1 MFPLFSFY
9 EVSLFMIKKYQI
21 FRARS
26 VRALCCAV
34 LGVVLVSGAALFWPR
49 GQEGAALLSGNG
61 LMLQSVKP
69 HDFVLGTEVSAPGGV
84 QMASLGSGLSWMQDF
99 WQEGS
104 LSGSEQMETPRYDD
118 SLAAFLSARDGMCI
132 PNYSEAVP
140 WEQDKRYM
148 VEDSGCGTQVFR
160 SVIRSGDSAGA
171 ILHTWL
177 DNNETDQAVKAAST
191 VFPLNRLMI
200 GHLFSV
206 ERETD
211 GERVTR
217 LTYDINEESRLVVER
232 TAEGFKARVDV
243 FEFDTKLVKVS
254 GTIESSLF
262 EAMADAGESANLAVR
277 LADVFSHQINF
288 VNEVQEGDTFE
299 MVVEKKYLGDDF
311 RRYGDI
317 IAARFV
323 NDGTVFEAFRFVDDK
338 GNAHYFAADGSSLE
352 TEFLKAPL
360 NFTRVSSGYT
370 MHRKH
375 PIFGKVRPHQGV
387 DYAAPRGTP
396 VKALG
401 AGKVTFKG
409 WKGGYGNTLIIRH
422 SGGIETQYA
431 HLSRFA
437 SSLKVGQ
444 KVEQGETVAFVGATG
459 TATGPHLDFRVM
471 KNGKFVNP
479 SALSGARSAPVGK
492 KDRAR
497 FRASVAEARML
508 LDSTTAI
515 AEK

>member
-1 MFPLFSFY
+1 
-9 EVSLFMIKKYQI
+9 MIKKYQN
-21 FRARS
+21 FRTLFSR
-26 VRALCCAV
+26 VLCC
-34 LGVVLVSGAALFWPR
+34 VLVGSAFAAGAVFLSRESDLPGFVMQADTGEAGTELFVCPVR
-49 GQEGAALLSGNG
+49 
-61 LMLQSVKP
+61 P
-69 HDFVLGTEVSAPGGV
+69 HDFAEGMDVAVSEPT
-84 QMASLGSGLSWMQDF
+84 QLASLGSGLSWMMDF
-99 WQEGS
+99 WEEGG
-104 LSGSEQMETPRYDD
+104 LSGDETGNNARYDD
-118 SLAAFLSARDGMCI
+118 SLSAFLSSREGMCI

-140 WEQDKRYM
+140 WEEDERYM

-160 SVIRSGDSAGA
+160 SAIRSGDNAGA
-171 ILHTWL
+171 LFLKWL
-177 DNNETDQAVKAAST
+177 DANETDQAVKAASA
-191 VFPLNRLMI
+191 VFSLNRLMP

-206 ERETD
+206 ERDKTS
-211 GERVTR
+211 GEVNSFF
-217 LTYDINEESRLVVER
+217 YDINDESRLVVER
-232 TAEGFKARVDV
+232 TEDGFSARVDV
-243 FEFDTKLVKVS
+243 FEFDTRLVRVS
-254 GTIESSLF
+254 GVIHSSLF
-262 EAMADAGESANLAVR
+262 EAMADAGESANLAVQ
-277 LADVFSHQINF
+277 LAEVFSHQINF
-288 VNEVQEGDTFE
+288 VNEVQDGDTFE
-299 MVVEKKYLGDDF
+299 LVVEKKYLGDDF
-311 RRYGDI
+311 RRYGNI

-323 NDGTVFEAFRFVDDK
+323 NDGTAFEAFRFVDK
-338 GNAHYFAADGSSLE
+338 SGTAHYFAADGSSLE

-444 KVEQGETVAFVGATG
+444 KVDQGEVVAFVGATG

-479 SALSGARSAPVGK
+479 SSLSGARSAPVSK
-492 KDRAR
+492 AEKASFMQTVASAR
-497 FRASVAEARML
+497 SL
-508 LDSTTAI
+508 LDSDVAV

>member
-1 MFPLFSFY
+1 
-9 EVSLFMIKKYQI
+9 MIKKYQI
-21 FRARS
+21 FRAWPAR
-26 VRALCCAV
+26 VLCCAV
-34 LGVVLVSGAALFWPR
+34 LGAVLAA
-49 GQEGAALLSGNG
+49 GVALLSPRGEENAVFLTENG
-61 LMLQSVKP
+61 LALQSVKP
-69 HDFVLGTEVSAPGGV
+69 HDFALGTEVPVPGEV
-84 QMASLGSGLSWMQDF
+84 QLASLGSGLSWMQDF
-99 WQEGS
+99 WQEGG
-104 LSGSEQMETPRYDD
+104 LSGSGQTESTRYDD
-118 SLAAFLSARDGMCI
+118 SLAAFLSAREGMCI

-140 WEQDKRYM
+140 WEQDSRYM

-171 ILHTWL
+171 LLLTWL
-177 DNNETDQAVKAAST
+177 DNNETDKAVKAASA

-206 ERETD
+206 EREAD

-232 TAEGFKARVDV
+232 TAEGFEARVDV

-299 MVVEKKYLGDDF
+299 MVVEKKYLGDEF

-323 NDGTVFEAFRFVDDK
+323 NDGKTFEAFRFENEK
-338 GNAHYFAADGSSLE
+338 GSVHYFAADGSSLE

-444 KVEQGETVAFVGATG
+444 KVAQGEVVAFVGATG

-479 SALSGARSAPVGK
+479 GTLSGARSAPVDK
-492 KDRAR
+492 KDRER
-497 FRASVAEARML
+497 FRTTVAEARML
-508 LDSTTAI
+508 LDSATAI

>member
-1 MFPLFSFY
+1 
-9 EVSLFMIKKYQI
+9 MIKKYQI
-21 FRARS
+21 FRALS
-26 VRALCCAV
+26 VRVLCCVLFGSAV
-34 LGVVLVSGAALFWPR
+34 AGAWQLFQEDELPGYVLSEEVAADGGMELFD
-49 GQEGAALLSGNG
+49 QA
-61 LMLQSVKP
+61 VKP
-69 HDFVLGTEVSAPGGV
+69 HDFSLGIDVDNPGET
-84 QMASLGSGLSWMQDF
+84 QLASLGSGLSWMREF
-99 WQEGS
+99 WEGGGVS
-104 LSGSEQMETPRYDD
+104 SGDEAGSSPRYDD
-118 SLAAFLSARDGMCI
+118 SLSAFLSSREGMCI

-140 WEQDKRYM
+140 WEEDSRYM
-148 VEDSGCGTQVFR
+148 VEDSGCGTEVFR
-160 SVIRSGDSAGA
+160 SAVRSGDSAGA
-171 ILHTWL
+171 LLVRWL
-177 DNNETDQAVKAAST
+177 DNNEVDQVVKAASSAYSMT
-191 VFPLNRLMI
+191 KIMP

-206 ERETD
+206 ERDKQTEQ
-211 GERVTR
+211 VSR
-217 LTYDINEESRLVVER
+217 LFYDIDEESRLVVER
-232 TAEGFKARVDV
+232 TESGFSARVDV
-243 FEFDTKLVKVS
+243 FEFDTRLVKVS
-254 GTIESSLF
+254 GTIHSSLF

-288 VNEVQEGDTFE
+288 VNEVQDGDTFE

-317 IAARFV
+317 VAARFV
-323 NDGTVFEAFRFVDDK
+323 NDGEAFEAFRFVDAK
-338 GNAHYFAADGSSLE
+338 GETHYFAADGSSLE

-360 NFTRVSSGYT
+360 NFTRVSSVYT
-370 MHRKH
+370 MHRRH

-401 AGKVTFKG
+401 AGKVTFRG
-409 WKGGYGNTLIIRH
+409 WKNGYGNTLVIRH

-444 KVEQGETVAFVGATG
+444 KVDQGEVVAFVGATG

-471 KNGKFVNP
+471 KNGRFVNP
-479 SALSGARSAPVGK
+479 DTLSGSRSAPVSK

-497 FRASVAEARML
+497 FMQTVASARSL
-508 LDSTTAI
+508 LDSDTAV

>member
-1 MFPLFSFY
+1 
-9 EVSLFMIKKYQI
+9 MIKKYQI
-21 FRARS
+21 FRTLFSR
-26 VRALCCAV
+26 VLCC
-34 LGVVLVSGAALFWPR
+34 VLVGSAFTAGAVFLSR
-49 GQEGAALLSGNG
+49 NQESSSLLMTAGFEQNG
-61 LMLQSVKP
+61 TELLAETVKP
-69 HDFVLGTEVSAPGGV
+69 HDFSGCIEVSQP
-84 QMASLGSGLSWMQDF
+84 QQTQLASLGSGLSWMRDF
-99 WQEGS
+99 WDEGG
-104 LSGSEQMETPRYDD
+104 LSGEDAGAGARYDD
-118 SLAAFLSARDGMCI
+118 SLSAFLSSREGLCI

-140 WEQDKRYM
+140 WEEDERYM

-160 SVIRSGDSAGA
+160 SAIRSGDNAGA
-171 ILHTWL
+171 LFLKWL
-177 DNNETDQAVKAAST
+177 NANETDQAVKAASA
-191 VFPLNRLMI
+191 VFSLNRLI
-200 GHLFSV
+200 PGHLFSV
-206 ERETD
+206 ERDKES
-211 GERVTR
+211 GSANRFF
-217 LTYDINEESRLVVER
+217 YDINEESRLVVER
-232 TAEGFKARVDV
+232 TEDGFTARVDV
-243 FEFDTKLVKVS
+243 FEFDTKLVRVS
-254 GTIESSLF
+254 GVIHSSLF
-262 EAMADAGESANLAVR
+262 EAMADAGESANLAVE
-277 LADVFSHQINF
+277 LAEVFSHQINF
-288 VNEVQEGDTFE
+288 VNEVQDGDTFE

-311 RRYGDI
+311 RRYGNI

-323 NDGTVFEAFRFVDDK
+323 NDGTTFEAFRFVDK
-338 GNAHYFAADGSSLE
+338 SGTAHYFAADGSSLE

-401 AGKVTFKG
+401 VGKVTFKG
-409 WKGGYGNTLIIRH
+409 WKGGYGNTLVIRH

-444 KVEQGETVAFVGATG
+444 KVDQGEVVAFVGATG

-479 SALSGARSAPVGK
+479 DTLSGARSAPVSK
-492 KDRAR
+492 AEKASFMQTVASAR
-497 FRASVAEARML
+497 SL
-508 LDSTTAI
+508 LDSDVAV

>member
-1 MFPLFSFY
+1 
-9 EVSLFMIKKYQI
+9 MIKKYQI
-21 FRARS
+21 FRTLFSR
-26 VRALCCAV
+26 VLCC
-34 LGVVLVSGAALFWPR
+34 VLVGSAFTAGAVFLSR
-49 GQEGAALLSGNG
+49 NQENSSLLMTAGFEQNG
-61 LMLQSVKP
+61 TELLAETVKP
-69 HDFVLGTEVSAPGGV
+69 HDFSGDIEVSQP
-84 QMASLGSGLSWMQDF
+84 QQTQLASLGSGLSWMRDF
-99 WQEGS
+99 WDEGG
-104 LSGSEQMETPRYDD
+104 LSGEDAGAGARYDD
-118 SLAAFLSARDGMCI
+118 SLSAFLSAREGLCI

-140 WEQDKRYM
+140 WEEDERYM

-160 SVIRSGDSAGA
+160 SAIRSGDNAGA
-171 ILHTWL
+171 LFLKWL
-177 DNNETDQAVKAAST
+177 NANETDQAVKAASA
-191 VFPLNRLMI
+191 VFSLNRLI
-200 GHLFSV
+200 PGHLFSV
-206 ERETD
+206 ERDKES
-211 GERVTR
+211 GSANRFF
-217 LTYDINEESRLVVER
+217 YDINEESRLVVER
-232 TAEGFKARVDV
+232 TEDGFTARVDV
-243 FEFDTKLVKVS
+243 FEFDTKLVRVS
-254 GTIESSLF
+254 GVIHSSLF
-262 EAMADAGESANLAVR
+262 EAMADAGESANLAVE
-277 LADVFSHQINF
+277 LAEVFSHQINF
-288 VNEVQEGDTFE
+288 VNEVQDGDTFE

-311 RRYGDI
+311 RRYGNI

-323 NDGTVFEAFRFVDDK
+323 NDGTSFEAFRFVDK
-338 GNAHYFAADGSSLE
+338 SGTAHYFAADGSSLE

-409 WKGGYGNTLIIRH
+409 WKGGYGNTLVIRH

-444 KVEQGETVAFVGATG
+444 KVDQGEVVAFVGATG

-479 SALSGARSAPVGK
+479 DSLSGARSAPVSK
-492 KDRAR
+492 AEKASFMQTVASAR
-497 FRASVAEARML
+497 SL
-508 LDSTTAI
+508 LDSDVAV

>member
-1 MFPLFSFY
+1 
-9 EVSLFMIKKYQI
+9 MIKKYQI
-21 FRARS
+21 FRTLFSR
-26 VRALCCAV
+26 VLCC
-34 LGVVLVSGAALFWPR
+34 VLVGSAFAAGAVILSR
-49 GQEGAALLSGNG
+49 GSDLPFFGMQAGADEAETEFFACT
-61 LMLQSVKP
+61 VKP
-69 HDFVLGTEVSAPGGV
+69 HEFAEGMDVAEPQQTQL
-84 QMASLGSGLSWMQDF
+84 ASLGSGLSWMMDF
-99 WQEGS
+99 WEEGG
-104 LSGSEQMETPRYDD
+104 LAGEESGSASRYDD
-118 SLAAFLSARDGMCI
+118 SLSAFLSSREGMCI

-140 WEQDKRYM
+140 WEEDERYM
-148 VEDSGCGTQVFR
+148 VEDSGCGTQMFR
-160 SVIRSGDSAGA
+160 SAIRSGDNAGA
-171 ILHTWL
+171 LFLKWL
-177 DNNETDQAVKAAST
+177 NANETDQAVKAASA
-191 VFPLNRLMI
+191 VFSLNRLI
-200 GHLFSV
+200 PGHLFSV
-206 ERETD
+206 ERD
-211 GERVTR
+211 KASGEVKNFF
-217 LTYDINEESRLVVER
+217 YDINDESRLVVER
-232 TAEGFKARVDV
+232 TEDGFSARVDV
-243 FEFDTKLVKVS
+243 FEFDTRLVRVS
-254 GTIESSLF
+254 GVIHSSLF
-262 EAMADAGESANLAVR
+262 EAMADAGESANLAVE
-277 LADVFSHQINF
+277 LAEVFSHQINF
-288 VNEVQEGDTFE
+288 VNEVQDGDTFE

-317 IAARFV
+317 VAARFV
-323 NDGTVFEAFRFVDDK
+323 NDGKTFEAFRFVDK
-338 GNAHYFAADGSSLE
+338 SGTAHYFAADGSSLE

-444 KVEQGETVAFVGATG
+444 KVDQGEVVAFVGATG

-479 SALSGARSAPVGK
+479 DSLSGARSAPVSK
-492 KDRAR
+492 AERESFMQTVASAR
-497 FRASVAEARML
+497 SL
-508 LDSTTAI
+508 LDSDVAV

>member
-1 MFPLFSFY
+1 
-9 EVSLFMIKKYQI
+9 MIKKYQI
-21 FRARS
+21 FRALS
-26 VRALCCAV
+26 VRVFCCVLLGSAVAGTWLFSRDGAFFGRGSTEELCAE
-34 LGVVLVSGAALFWPR
+34 GGMALFDQAVR
-49 GQEGAALLSGNG
+49 
-61 LMLQSVKP
+61 P
-69 HDFVLGTEVSAPGGV
+69 HDFSRGV
-84 QMASLGSGLSWMQDF
+84 DVELPEQTRLASLGSGLSWMQEF
-99 WQEGS
+99 WEGGGVS
-104 LSGSEQMETPRYDD
+104 SGEDAEAAPRYDD
-118 SLAAFLSARDGMCI
+118 SLSAFLSAREGMCI

-140 WEQDKRYM
+140 REKDSRYV
-148 VEDSGCGTQVFR
+148 VEDSGCDTEMFR
-160 SVIRSGDSAGA
+160 SVVRSGDSAGA
-171 ILHTWL
+171 LFARWL
-177 DNNETDQAVKAAST
+177 DNNEIDQAVKAASSVYSMT
-191 VFPLNRLMI
+191 RIMP

-206 ERETD
+206 ERDKKTEL
-211 GERVTR
+211 VSR
-217 LTYDINEESRLVVER
+217 LFYDIDDESRLVIER
-232 TAEGFKARVDV
+232 TEDGFSARVDV

-254 GTIESSLF
+254 GTIHSSLF

-299 MVVEKKYLGDDF
+299 MVVEKKYLGDEF

-317 IAARFV
+317 VAARFV
-323 NDGTVFEAFRFVDDK
+323 NDGETFEAFRFVDAGGK
-338 GNAHYFAADGSSLE
+338 VHYFAADGSSLE

-360 NFTRVSSGYT
+360 NFTRVSSVYT

-401 AGKVTFKG
+401 AGKVVFRG
-409 WKGGYGNTLIIRH
+409 WKNGYGNTLVIRH

-444 KVEQGETVAFVGATG
+444 KVGQGEVVAFVGATG

-471 KNGKFVNP
+471 KNGRFVNP
-479 SALSGARSAPVGK
+479 DTLSGTRSAPVSK
-492 KDRAR
+492 ADRAR
-497 FRASVAEARML
+497 FGQTVASARSL
-508 LDSTTAI
+508 LDSDIAV

>member
-1 MFPLFSFY
+1 
-9 EVSLFMIKKYQI
+9 MIKKYQI
-21 FRARS
+21 FRTLSAR
-26 VRALCCAV
+26 VLCCVLIGSAV
-34 LGVVLVSGAALFWPR
+34 AAGAWLFSREDEIPGWLMS
-49 GQEGAALLSGNG
+49 ENGAELL
-61 LMLQSVKP
+61 LQAVKP
-69 HDFVLGTEVSAPGGV
+69 HDFSLGLDVSVPDETRLAT
-84 QMASLGSGLSWMQDF
+84 LGSGLSWMRDF
-99 WQEGS
+99 WSEGG
-104 LSGSEQMETPRYDD
+104 LTSGEDAEAAPRYDD
-118 SLAAFLSARDGMCI
+118 SLSAFLSSRGDMCI

-140 WEQDKRYM
+140 WEEDSRYM
-148 VEDSGCGTQVFR
+148 VEDSGCGTQMFR
-160 SVIRSGDSAGA
+160 SAVRSGDNAGS
-171 ILHTWL
+171 LFLRWL
-177 DNNETDQAVKAAST
+177 DNNETDQAVKAASSVYSLT
-191 VFPLNRLMI
+191 KIMP

-206 ERETD
+206 ERD
-211 GERVTR
+211 KDSGQASRFF
-217 LTYDINEESRLVVER
+217 YDIDEESRLVIER
-232 TAEGFKARVDV
+232 AENGFSARVDV

-254 GTIESSLF
+254 GVIRSSLF

-299 MVVEKKYLGDDF
+299 LVVEKKYLGDDF

-317 IAARFV
+317 VAARFV
-323 NDGTVFEAFRFVDDK
+323 NNGETFEAFRFVDEQ
-338 GNAHYFAADGSSLE
+338 GRARYYAADGSSLE

-370 MHRKH
+370 MHRRH

-409 WKGGYGNTLIIRH
+409 WKGGYGNTLVIRH

-444 KVEQGETVAFVGATG
+444 KVDQGEVVAFVGATG

-471 KNGKFVNP
+471 KNGKFVHP
-479 SALSGARSAPVGK
+479 DSLSGARAEPVSKASRKSFLQTVASA
-492 KDRAR
+492 R
-497 FRASVAEARML
+497 SL
-508 LDSTTAI
+508 LDSNAAV

>member
-1 MFPLFSFY
+1 
-9 EVSLFMIKKYQI
+9 MIKKYQR
-21 FRARS
+21 FFTRP
-26 VRALCCAV
+26 VLTLGGVLFGAV
-34 LGVVLVSGAALFWPR
+34 LVAGAMFFS
-49 GQEGAALLSGNG
+49 GQEDDVFFLPENGFAL
-61 LMLQSVKP
+61 QAVKP
-69 HDFVLGTEVSAPGGV
+69 HDFAQGVEVPVPGDM
-84 QMASLGSGLSWMQDF
+84 QMASLGSGLSWMRDF
-99 WQEGS
+99 WNEGS
-104 LSGSEQMETPRYDD
+104 LSGSEELPRYDD
-118 SLAAFLSARDGMCI
+118 SLEAFLSSREGMCI
-132 PNYSEAVP
+132 PDYSEAVP
-140 WEQDKRYM
+140 WEKNSRYM

-160 SVIRSGDSAGA
+160 TVIRSGDSAGA
-171 ILHTWL
+171 LLLTWL
-177 DNNETDQAVKAAST
+177 DNNETDQAVKAASA
-191 VFPLNRLMI
+191 VFPLNRLMV

-206 ERETD
+206 ECDAD
-211 GERVTR
+211 GESMNR
-217 LTYDINEESRLVVER
+217 LTYDIDEESRLVVER
-232 TAEGFKARVDV
+232 GEDGFSARVDV

-254 GTIESSLF
+254 GTISSSLF

-277 LADVFSHQINF
+277 LAEVFSHQINF

-317 IAARFV
+317 VAARFV
-323 NDGTVFEAFRFVDDK
+323 NAGKTFEAFRFLDEK
-338 GNAHYFAADGSSLE
+338 GGAHYFAADGSSLE

-444 KVEQGETVAFVGATG
+444 RVEQGEVVAFVGATG

-479 SALSGARSAPVGK
+479 STLSGARSAPVDK
-492 KDRAR
+492 KDRER
-497 FRASVAEARML
+497 FKSSVAEARLL
-508 LDSTTAI
+508 LDSETAV

>member
-1 MFPLFSFY
+1 
-9 EVSLFMIKKYQI
+9 MIKKYQI
-21 FRARS
+21 FRTLFSR
-26 VRALCCAV
+26 VLCC
-34 LGVVLVSGAALFWPR
+34 VLVGSAFTAGAVFLSR
-49 GQEGAALLSGNG
+49 NQENSSLLMTAGFEQNG
-61 LMLQSVKP
+61 TELLAETVKP
-69 HDFVLGTEVSAPGGV
+69 HDFSGGIEVSQP
-84 QMASLGSGLSWMQDF
+84 QQTQLASLGSGLSWMRDF
-99 WQEGS
+99 WDEGG
-104 LSGSEQMETPRYDD
+104 LSGEDAGAGARYDD
-118 SLAAFLSARDGMCI
+118 SLSAFLSSREGLCI

-140 WEQDKRYM
+140 WEEDERYM

-160 SVIRSGDSAGA
+160 SAIRSGDNAGA
-171 ILHTWL
+171 LFLKWL
-177 DNNETDQAVKAAST
+177 NANETDQAVKAASA
-191 VFPLNRLMI
+191 VFSLNRLI
-200 GHLFSV
+200 PGHLFSV
-206 ERETD
+206 ERDKES
-211 GERVTR
+211 GSANRFF
-217 LTYDINEESRLVVER
+217 YDINEESRLVVER
-232 TAEGFKARVDV
+232 TEDGFTARVDV
-243 FEFDTKLVKVS
+243 FEFDTKLVRVS
-254 GTIESSLF
+254 GVIHSSLF
-262 EAMADAGESANLAVR
+262 EAMADAGESANLAVE
-277 LADVFSHQINF
+277 LAEVFSHQINF
-288 VNEVQEGDTFE
+288 VNEVQDGDTFE

-311 RRYGDI
+311 RRYGNI

-323 NDGTVFEAFRFVDDK
+323 NDGTTFEAFRFVDK
-338 GNAHYFAADGSSLE
+338 SGTAHYFAADGSSLE

-401 AGKVTFKG
+401 VGKVTFKG
-409 WKGGYGNTLIIRH
+409 WKGGYGNTLVIRH

-444 KVEQGETVAFVGATG
+444 KVDQGEVVAFVGATG

-479 SALSGARSAPVGK
+479 DTLSGARSAPVSK
-492 KDRAR
+492 AEKASFMQTVASAR
-497 FRASVAEARML
+497 SL
-508 LDSTTAI
+508 LDSDVAV

>member
-1 MFPLFSFY
+1 
-9 EVSLFMIKKYQI
+9 MIKKYQI
-21 FRARS
+21 FRTRS
-26 VRALCCAV
+26 ACALCCAV
-34 LGVVLVSGAALFWPR
+34 LGAALVA
-49 GQEGAALLSGNG
+49 GAVLFSRHGEDNAVLLSESG
-61 LMLQSVKP
+61 LALQSVKP
-69 HDFVLGTEVSAPGGV
+69 HDFSLGTEVPVPGDV
-84 QMASLGSGLSWMQDF
+84 QLASLGSGLSWMREF
-99 WQEGS
+99 WQEGG
-104 LSGSEQMETPRYDD
+104 LSGEFEEETPRYDD
-118 SLAAFLSARDGMCI
+118 SLAAFLSAREGMCI

-140 WEQDKRYM
+140 WEQDSRYM

-171 ILHTWL
+171 LLQTWL
-177 DNNETDQAVKAAST
+177 DNNETEQAVKAASA
-191 VFPLNRLMI
+191 VFPMNRLMI
-200 GHLFSV
+200 GHVFSV
-206 ERETD
+206 ERSTD
-211 GERVTR
+211 GEKVNR

-232 TAEGFKARVDV
+232 TDEGFEARIDV

-299 MVVEKKYLGDDF
+299 MVVEKKYLGDEF

-317 IAARFV
+317 VAARFV
-323 NDGTVFEAFRFVDDK
+323 NDGTTFEAFRFVD
-338 GNAHYFAADGSSLE
+338 GSGTTHYFAADGSSLE

-409 WKGGYGNTLIIRH
+409 WKGGYGNTLVIRH

-444 KVEQGETVAFVGATG
+444 KVDQGEVVAFVGATG

-479 SALSGARSAPVGK
+479 STLSGARSAPVSK

-497 FRASVAEARML
+497 FGSTVAEARLL
-508 LDSTTAI
+508 LDSETAV
-515 AEK
+515 AER